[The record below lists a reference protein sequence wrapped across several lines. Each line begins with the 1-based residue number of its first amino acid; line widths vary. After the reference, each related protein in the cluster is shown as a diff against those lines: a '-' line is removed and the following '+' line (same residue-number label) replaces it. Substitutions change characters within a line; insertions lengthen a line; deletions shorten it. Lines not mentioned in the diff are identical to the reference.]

1 MTTAEI
7 DPEAVET
14 FRAVAGRGDLN
25 TVKTLLEKSED
36 PFVASAYMLCAAAYS
51 GHLDIVNL
59 LISRGVDVNASEDD
73 TALLSAVQGGQTK
86 VVRLLIDAGA
96 DVRARSLVGDSALHQ
111 AVTTCHVSQTG
122 AIFEVID
129 QLLEEGLHIGIEDD
143 NGRTPLHEAAF
154 NGRVE
159 LLNGLLARGAKLDAK
174 DRWQDT
180 PLDRACLN
188 GHLEVVKFLICRGA
202 EVNAS
207 SGGCEGLGRAARI
220 GHLHL
225 VTLLLDNR
233 AKPLPAGNKGPELLY
248 AAGSG
253 VPEAVQLLMDRGY
266 SFQGPRSLLRAVVLN
281 SVGAVIQ
288 ILDHGVD
295 LKVKNK
301 KQQNLLHLAVLSKRI
316 ERQTP
321 SGVSNSRNKVIKLLV
336 EKGVDGNAMDTSG
349 KTAFDI
355 AVELGYPDAAD
366 ILVGQKWYSREGSKP
381 EK

>member
-1 MTTAEI
+1 MATAEI

-14 FRAVAGRGDLN
+14 FRAVAARGDLN
-25 TVKTLLEKSED
+25 AVKALLEKSED
-36 PFVASAYMLCAAAYS
+36 PSVVSDYVLCAAAYY

-59 LISRGVDVNASEDD
+59 LISRGVEVDASEDGE
-73 TALLSAVQGGQTK
+73 TALLSAVRGGQTK

-96 DVRARSLVGDSALHQ
+96 DVRARSLVGASALHE

-122 AIFEVID
+122 AIFEVVD
-129 QLLEEGLHIGIEDD
+129 QLLEDGLHIEIENDD
-143 NGRTPLHEAAF
+143 GRTPLHEAAF

-159 LLNGLLARGAKLDAK
+159 LLDGLLAKGAKLDAK

-202 EVNAS
+202 EVNTS

-220 GHLHL
+220 GHLDPI
-225 VTLLLDNR
+225 TFLLDNG
-233 AKPLPAGNKGPELLY
+233 AKPLPAGNVRPELLQ
-248 AAGSG
+248 AAQSG

-266 SFQGPRSLLRAVVLN
+266 GFQGPRSLLRAVVLN
-281 SVGAVIQ
+281 SVEAVVQ
-288 ILDHGVD
+288 LLDHGVD

-301 KQQNLLHLAVLSKRI
+301 KQQNPLHLAVLAKRM

-321 SGVSNSRNKVIKLLV
+321 SGVLNSRNEVIKLLV
-336 EKGVDGNAMDTSG
+336 EKGADGNVGDASG
-349 KTAFDI
+349 KSALDI
-355 AVELGYPDAAD
+355 AVELGYFDAAD
-366 ILVGQKWYSREGSKP
+366 FLVGQK
-381 EK
+381 